1 MKRNNS
7 IGSSAQFLSAM
18 QEFTLCLNSLNK
30 MSSENEMRRKSK
42 IMGNYG
48 IKVVVD
54 LGGGCGVYDMGGVR
68 FRVNGCRCVNGK
80 ISKLLKPSLL

>member
-30 MSSENEMRRKSK
+30 MSSENETRRKSK
-42 IMGNYG
+42 IMENYG

-54 LGGGCGVYDMGGVR
+54 LGKGCGVYDMGGVR
-68 FRVNGCRCVNGK
+68 FRVNDCMCVNGK
-80 ISKLLKPSLL
+80 RSKLLKASLI

>member
-7 IGSSAQFLSAM
+7 ISSSSHFLSAM

-30 MSSENEMRRKSK
+30 MSSENEVRRKSK
-42 IMGNYG
+42 VMENYG

-54 LGGGCGVYDMGGVR
+54 LGKGCGVYDMGGVR

-80 ISKLLKPSLL
+80 KSKLLKASLI